1 MVPESALVEDQL
13 RVMFC
18 PETSEV
24 GDAVNCAVGTGPLP
38 PPGPLDEAEQ
48 LASTMQTPKSR
59 IDDFAL
65 PRKQRQKEFPTS
77 VKVPIVSSIL
87 LLVCSAMITSAGG
100 SGLPAH
106 ERLVPEWYQNPSL
119 RNTD

>member
-1 MVPESALVEDQL
+1 ML
-13 RVMFC
+13 C
-18 PETSEV
+18 PETREV
-24 GDAVNCAVGTGPLP
+24 GEAVNIAVGSGPLLLL
-38 PPGPLDEAEQ
+38 GPLYEEQ
-48 LASTMQTPKSR
+48 LASTMHTPTSM

-87 LLVCSAMITSAGG
+87 LLVCFAMITSAGG

-106 ERLVPEWYQNPSL
+106 ERLVPEWYQNPSP